1 MADTVPTNIDIAA
14 ATATTPK
21 LLRTVEDQAIE
32 KYIRDAGHFLEE
44 ARLNPEIAESLL
56 SAGYDED
63 ELAWG
68 MELQEKAWNAYC
80 SQHGGDCPP
89 DRASGEAQLDQK
101 IDEARDEWAK
111 FRLIARAAFVGLDH
125 RLTLRVMGDVP
136 EDLQRFINVAHAG
149 YSAAEERP
157 YTDKLSK
164 RGYPPEKLKTLTG
177 TLDRLATLDGALDA
191 AEDTAEHGP
200 QNTEDRDAAYL
211 ELKEYMKELRGVARA
226 LFRKQPEVLTQLSL

>member
-1 MADTVPTNIDIAA
+1 MADTIPTNLDIAT

-21 LLRTVEDQAIE
+21 LARTVEDQAIE

-44 ARLNPEIAESLL
+44 IRLNPGTAEALL

-68 MELQEKAWNAYC
+68 MELQDKAWNAFC

-89 DRASGEAQLDQK
+89 DRAQGEQELDK
-101 IDEARDEWAK
+101 KVDEARDAWAK
-111 FRLIARAAFVGLDH
+111 FRLIARAAFVSLDH
-125 RLTLRVMGDVP
+125 RLDLRVMGDVP

-149 YSAAEERP
+149 YAAAAEKP
-157 YTDKLSK
+157 FTDKLSK
-164 RGYPPEKLKTLTG
+164 RGYPPETLKALSG
-177 TLDRLATLDGALDA
+177 ALDRVASLDGALDA

-200 QNTEDRDAAYL
+200 SNTEERDAAYVR
-211 ELKEYMKELRGVARA
+211 LKDYMKEIRGVARG
-226 LFRKQPEVLTQLSL
+226 LFRKQPEILHELSL